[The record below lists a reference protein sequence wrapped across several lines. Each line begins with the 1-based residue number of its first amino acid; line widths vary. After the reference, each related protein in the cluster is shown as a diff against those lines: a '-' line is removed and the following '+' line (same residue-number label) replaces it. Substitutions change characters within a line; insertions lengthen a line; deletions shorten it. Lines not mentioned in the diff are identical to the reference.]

1 MTAVQNLTLYNIETE
16 LMELMTFR
24 DSLFEDRELTPQ
36 ERDESLKVID
46 ERIRAY
52 VLAEVKKVDGIAH
65 YLREFEAR
73 AEIHKKE
80 GLRLKLLYDQQI
92 NRYNRLSDLV
102 LSIMLQTGQQKLE
115 GKHSTFK
122 LVKNPPSVDVV
133 QPGLVPDNYQ
143 RLTVTMSPD
152 TWNAVKKAV
161 LRNEALVTLA
171 AALMECKVS
180 EPEVEKE
187 KARKELKSL
196 AAMNARFDE
205 LVEIDVTRGHTP
217 EEKEECIKLGQ
228 LLKVNRGIPGCRLIT
243 DRKRLEVK

>member
-24 DSLFEDRELTPQ
+24 DSLFEDSELTPQ
-36 ERDESLKVID
+36 ERDESLAAID
-46 ERIRAY
+46 DRIRKY
-52 VLAEVKKVDGIAH
+52 VLAEVEKVDGIAY
-65 YLREFEAR
+65 YLREFETRSEVYEIEMAR
-73 AEIHKKE
+73 LMK
-80 GLRLKLLYDQQI
+80 LKNIQDQ
-92 NRYNRLSDLV
+92 RRKRLSDIV
-102 LSIMLQTGQQKLE
+102 LGIMIQTNQPKLQGRLN
-115 GKHSTFK
+115 TFELK
-122 LVKNPPSVDVV
+122 KNPPSVDVV

-180 EPEVEKE
+180 EPEIGKQ
-187 KARKELKSL
+187 KILTELKQPMQCGACEGVGVIEMRVADAYKIDKQCL
-196 AAMNARFDE
+196 ACNGTGK
-205 LVEIDVTRGHTP
+205 IT
-217 EEKEECIKLGQ
+217 
-228 LLKVNRGIPGCRLIT
+228 RGIPGCRLIT

>member
-24 DSLFEDRELTPQ
+24 DSLFEDPDITPQ
-36 ERDESLKVID
+36 ERDESVKAI
-46 ERIRAY
+46 EKRIREY
-52 VLAEVKKVDGIAH
+52 VLVEVKKVDGIAH

-73 AEIHKKE
+73 AAVYTSEIERLQQRKKIE
-80 GLRLKLLYDQQI
+80 EDRRKRLGDM
-92 NRYNRLSDLV
+92 V
-102 LSIMLQTGQQKLE
+102 LEIMLQTGQQKLE

-122 LVKNPPSVDVV
+122 LVKNPPSVDVF

-161 LRNEALVTLA
+161 LRNPAPGTLA
-171 AALMECKVS
+171 VALMECKVS
-180 EPEVEKE
+180 EPEVEK
-187 KARKELKSL
+187 RKIAEELKQKMKCGACGGAGRVITGSPERSPEQCL
-196 AAMNARFDE
+196 ACNGTGE
-205 LVEIDVTRGHTP
+205 LG
-217 EEKEECIKLGQ
+217 
-228 LLKVNRGIPGCRLIT
+228 RGIPGCRLIT